1 MKEDLL
7 QILALQDKMR
17 EADQIRRDTQ
27 RLAIDIDNQARVLD
41 KLKLRA
47 QQAHDQR
54 VEAAKKADAVQ
65 LNIEQ
70 AEEQIEH
77 FRAQLNVT
85 RQQHQYD
92 ALQHAIL
99 SKQADISKWEDDEL
113 AALQAVD
120 DLTQQQKLLARQ
132 TEEAEAELA
141 RIREGVARQTAE
153 LTGRLEEVE
162 DECYRMR
169 RRINPA
175 VLATY
180 ERLAASDRATPL
192 AEVKGRVCQ
201 GCFTQITKQSEN
213 MLMRDLEIVYCHSCG
228 RMLILADE

>member
-1 MKEDLL
+1 MREDLL

-41 KLKLRA
+41 KLKRRA
-47 QQAHDQR
+47 QQTHDQR

-65 LNIEQ
+65 LNVS
-70 AEEQIEH
+70 
-77 FRAQLNVT
+77 R
-85 RQQHQYD
+85 HQKEYD
-92 ALQHAIL
+92 AVQHAIL
-99 SKQADISKWEDDEL
+99 SKQADISKWEDEEL
-113 AALQAVD
+113 TALTAVD
-120 DLTQQQKLLARQ
+120 DLTEQQQTLATQ
-132 TEEAEAELA
+132 TDDAEAELA
-141 RIREGVARQTAE
+141 RIEQEVARQTAE
-153 LTGRLEEVE
+153 LAGRLEEVE
-162 DECYRMR
+162 DECLRMR
-169 RRINPA
+169 RRINPD

-180 ERLAASDRATPL
+180 ERLAASNRANPL

-228 RMLILADE
+228 RMLILAGE

>member
-1 MKEDLL
+1 MREDLL

-41 KLKLRA
+41 KLKRRA
-47 QQAHDQR
+47 QQTHDQR

-70 AEEQIEH
+70 AEQQIEH
-77 FRAQLNVT
+77 FRVQLNVS
-85 RQQHQYD
+85 RHQKEYD
-92 ALQHAIL
+92 AVQHAIL
-99 SKQADISKWEDDEL
+99 SKQADISKWEDEEL
-113 AALQAVD
+113 TALTAVD
-120 DLTQQQKLLARQ
+120 DLTEQQQTLATQ
-132 TEEAEAELA
+132 TDDAEAELA
-141 RIREGVARQTAE
+141 RIEQEVARQTAE
-153 LTGRLEEVE
+153 LAGRLEEVE
-162 DECYRMR
+162 DECLRMR
-169 RRINPA
+169 RRINPD

-180 ERLAASDRATPL
+180 ERLAASNRANPL

-228 RMLILADE
+228 RMLILAGE